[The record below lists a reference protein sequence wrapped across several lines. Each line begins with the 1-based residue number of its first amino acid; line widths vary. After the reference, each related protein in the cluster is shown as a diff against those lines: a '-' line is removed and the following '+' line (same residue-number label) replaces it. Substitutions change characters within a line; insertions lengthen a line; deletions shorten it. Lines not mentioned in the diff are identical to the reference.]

1 MNIKDTIESVRKQ
14 FRTDS
19 DPFPDDND
27 KIDSLKIKYLGR
39 KGLIANLFTQ
49 MNQVEAED
57 RPLFGKYLNQL
68 KNEINSKRHDGWTE
82 QGLKDELNKL
92 EQKNDKRNR

>member
-49 MNQVEAED
+49 MNKVEA
-57 RPLFGKYLNQL
+57 
-68 KNEINSKRHDGWTE
+68 
-82 QGLKDELNKL
+82 
-92 EQKNDKRNR
+92 

>member
-27 KIDSLKIKYLGR
+27 KIDSLKIKYFDL
-39 KGLIANLFTQ
+39 KKDLMLVFLSIPLSFIFIVLI
-49 MNQVEAED
+49 
-57 RPLFGKYLNQL
+57 
-68 KNEINSKRHDGWTE
+68 
-82 QGLKDELNKL
+82 
-92 EQKNDKRNR
+92 

>member
-27 KIDSLKIKYLGR
+27 KIDSLV
-39 KGLIANLFTQ
+39 TSSD
-49 MNQVEAED
+49 E
-57 RPLFGKYLNQL
+57 
-68 KNEINSKRHDGWTE
+68 TE
-82 QGLKDELNKL
+82 
-92 EQKNDKRNR
+92 R